1 PVIFE
6 TLADFSKL
14 TSDTDLLREYVRQSL
29 SSQITKQ
36 YTDDHDLIKVITT
49 SPEMENLITSNI
61 QQTEHGNYLAI
72 EPQVHEKIIKN
83 IAKEVEKDSLQNE
96 QLVVVC
102 SPTIRRYVN
111 QLLERNLPQVAVLSY
126 NELDPDVQV
135 QSVGVVNVA

>member
-6 TLADFSKL
+6 TLADFSKM
-14 TSDTDLLREYVRQSL
+14 TSDTDLLAEYVRQSL

-49 SPEMENLITSNI
+49 SPEMANLITSNI
-61 QQTEHGNYLAI
+61 QQTEHANYLAI
-72 EPQVHEKIIKN
+72 EPQVQAKIIKN
-83 IAKEVEKDSLQNE
+83 ISREVGTASLQNE
-96 QLVVVC
+96 QLVVLC
-102 SPTIRRYVN
+102 SSTIRMYVK

-126 NELDPDVQV
+126 NELDPEVQV